1 MLICISSMYECTSA
15 GAQVYITSTCYM
27 YTEYMEEKLF
37 GSDG

>member
-1 MLICISSMYECTSA
+1 MYECTSA
-15 GAQVYITSTCYM
+15 GARVHITSTCYM